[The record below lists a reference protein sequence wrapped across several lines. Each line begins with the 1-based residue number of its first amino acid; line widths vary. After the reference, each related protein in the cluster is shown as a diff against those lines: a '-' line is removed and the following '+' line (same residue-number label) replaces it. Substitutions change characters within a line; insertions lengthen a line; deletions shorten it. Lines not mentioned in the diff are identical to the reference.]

1 MNSRYVENLRDG
13 IEERSDLFAKK
24 FREQFEGRG
33 LDMKETRSPRR
44 TVVWFNTMLNWYG
57 PLYSTALQIA
67 DPEEYRSVLRAQAI
81 VRGELAARQEA
92 ELANYRAQLTNYRLS
107 NEGVIRGEAV

>member
-13 IEERSDLFAKK
+13 IEERSDLVAKK

-44 TVVWFNTMLNWYG
+44 TVAWFNLMLQWYG
-57 PLYSTALQIA
+57 PVYSRALQIV
-67 DPEEYRSVLRAQAI
+67 DPEEYRKVLKAQAI
-81 VRGELAARQEA
+81 VSAELVARQQA
-92 ELANYRAQLTNYRLS
+92 ELANYRAQLTNY
-107 NEGVIRGEAV
+107 